1 MADEVPNVPDLT
13 PEELEQIYEEVLK
26 QPVKYGDTA
35 KAVASL
41 QARVNRLTAEKAK
54 LLDRLD
60 EVTDEAFSKQLAEDL
75 VEMNRNLSE
84 ATHRLASYQQQH
96 EGRN

>member
-13 PEELEQIYEEVLK
+13 PEQLEQIYEEVLK
-26 QPVKYGDTA
+26 QPIKYGDTA

-41 QARVNRLTAEKAK
+41 QARVNRLTENKAK
-54 LLDRLD
+54 LMERLD
-60 EVTDEAFSKQLAEDL
+60 ESDNERLYQSLDEL
-75 VEMNRNLSE
+75 NRELSE
-84 ATHRLASYQQQH
+84 AKHRLASYQQQH